1 MWDVGGG
8 WRVAVTY
15 VWFTFPFK
23 CCLGLGLG
31 GLCMWLSYSH
41 CVVALLVLFVLLFG
55 GWCGM
60 WVVRGGA
67 VQYVC
72 LKFPFASCL
81 GLGGWNRCI
90 VFILFFHDVVA

>member
-1 MWDVGGG
+1 VWDVGGG

-41 CVVALLVLFVLLFG
+41 FVVALLVLFVLLFG

-60 WVVRGGA
+60 WVVGEGGCGPIR
-67 VQYVC
+67 VFEIPLC
-72 LKFPFASCL
+72 KLFGF
-81 GLGGWNRCI
+81 GW
-90 VFILFFHDVVA
+90 VE